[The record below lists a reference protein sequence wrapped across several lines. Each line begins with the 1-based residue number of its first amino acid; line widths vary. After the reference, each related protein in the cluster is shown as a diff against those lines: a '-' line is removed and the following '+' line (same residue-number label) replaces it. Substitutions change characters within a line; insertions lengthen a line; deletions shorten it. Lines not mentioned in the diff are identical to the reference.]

1 LFDKARKGID
11 RSLQEKRREPSGRE
25 STAAAMSGLSLQPT
39 ASHFI
44 VGRHDKTRPAALLQ
58 AQNAQLMPPRVA
70 AGSGKIVAS
79 ETIFHNSEIR
89 RHSENDLVRHRPKV
103 GWTWMQ
109 EVESKI
115 TAQRHFHSTFGN
127 IVIGY
132 SPDARSRTLHARL
145 RAALNQEEGL

>member
-1 LFDKARKGID
+1 
-11 RSLQEKRREPSGRE
+11 
-25 STAAAMSGLSLQPT
+25 MSGLSLQPT
-39 ASHFI
+39 ASCLI
-44 VGRHDKTRPAALLQ
+44 IDRHDETSLAALLP
-58 AQNAQLMPPRVA
+58 AQSEPPRVA

-132 SPDARSRTLHARL
+132 SPDARSRTLQARL
-145 RAALNQEEGL
+145 RADLNQEEGL